1 MIHLKHG
8 SKKIASGREGCGVS
22 APAAVVVFGVRVF
35 VSALWWGGLGERDH
49 AGHHETGVA
58 LGWSK

>member
-1 MIHLKHG
+1 M
-8 SKKIASGREGCGVS
+8 S
-22 APAAVVVFGVRVF
+22 AAVVVFVVVRVS
-35 VSALWWGGLGERDH
+35 VCASGGAAPGLGERDH